1 MHRRAALRLLAVASL
16 VGAGVA
22 LWRVAPG
29 LWEGLGGLEPAVAAP
44 LFVLAHVVATPAFVP
59 SVVPAAAAGALFGIA
74 GGFAL
79 ALLGVGLGS
88 TAALLAGR
96 HALPGQVAAR
106 LAAHPKMQVLDRELG
121 RRGWRVLALARLTPI
136 FPFSVLNYA
145 FGATRIPARQYL
157 AAALLGSVP
166 STAVYAW
173 LGSLSGEVA
182 LAASGE
188 RARTPAEWALL
199 ALGLG
204 ATVVLTVVL
213 RRRAARIFATG

>member
-1 MHRRAALRLLAVASL
+1 MDRRVAPRVLAVAGL
-16 VGAGVA
+16 VAAGVG
-22 LWRVAPG
+22 LWRLAPG
-29 LWEGLGGLEPAVAAP
+29 LWDGLAALDPAVAAP

-59 SVVPAAAAGALFGIA
+59 SVVPAAAAGAVFGLA
-74 GGFAL
+74 PGFAL

-96 HALPGQVAAR
+96 HALPKRMAAR
-106 LAAHPKMQVLDRELG
+106 LSAHPKMRVLDRELA

-145 FGATRIPARQYL
+145 FGATRIPARHYL
-157 AAALLGSVP
+157 GAALLGSIP

-182 LAASGE
+182 LAASGD

-199 ALGLG
+199 GLGLV
-204 ATVVLTVVL
+204 ATAALAGVLG
-213 RRRAARIFATG
+213 RRAARIFAEE